1 MQFDVHIHKGC
12 TLYSRGEHGG
22 CNVYCTEREGEMKS
36 IIRDCADSGADHL
49 GSEPACL
56 HLSGSDPPPSTPTER
71 SICKCFAAVAL
82 PQSDTFGTKYELST
96 KYEVSTP
103 EL

>member
-1 MQFDVHIHKGC
+1 
-12 TLYSRGEHGG
+12 
-22 CNVYCTEREGEMKS
+22 MKS
-36 IIRDCADSGADHL
+36 NSIFDHSREWRSFGIR
-49 GSEPACL
+49 ACL
-56 HLSGSDPPPSTPTER
+56 HLSGSGPPPSTPIER

-82 PQSDTFGTKYELST
+82 ALSDTFGTKYELST

>member
-1 MQFDVHIHKGC
+1 
-12 TLYSRGEHGG
+12 
-22 CNVYCTEREGEMKS
+22 MKS

-82 PQSDTFGTKYELST
+82 AQSDTFGTKYELST
-96 KYEVSTP
+96 KYEMK
-103 EL
+103 